1 MDAWSGISQLIVIT
15 CAPLPHQ
22 NVLGCE
28 VWHKTYSVVSESDAY
43 TTSKPMDDW
52 VKENLWSVLSNKEP
66 VRDKYP
72 VERSETPDD

>member
-1 MDAWSGISQLIVIT
+1 MDTWSGISHVIVIT
-15 CAPLPHQ
+15 CAPLPHK

-28 VWHKTYSVVSESDAY
+28 VWHKVYNVVSEPDGY
-43 TTSKPMDDW
+43 TTIDPLDDW
-52 VKENLWSVLSNKEP
+52 VTANIILSNKEP